1 MFQTLLERDRSKESS
16 DTTSGCDSG
25 RQSEQGISI
34 NSLERSNS
42 SQADTDHELQH
53 EVTGD
58 HDDQAEHGLAPVPG
72 LTGYSQVKSMQ
83 NELGYINHSAP
94 QASSSKPSPG
104 YIQLPVASSLPP
116 PAQPSSHPVSSGYIQ
131 IQNISP
137 GLGSSAPPVASVL
150 NLSPVTPQ
158 DLVRHSEENPSY
170 SRITLLDPPPDQ
182 VKTQS
187 STTPGYI
194 QFPSTTHNPVLISP
208 NKLESKSSPRS
219 NEPHNTK
226 V

>member
-1 MFQTLLERDRSKESS
+1 MFQTLLERGRSKESS

-42 SQADTDHELQH
+42 SNSSQADTDHDLQH

-58 HDDQAEHGLAPVPG
+58 HVDQAEHGLAPVPG

-83 NELGYINHSAP
+83 SELGYINHSAP

-137 GLGSSAPPVASVL
+137 GLKSSAPS
-150 NLSPVTPQ
+150 
-158 DLVRHSEENPSY
+158 
-170 SRITLLDPPPDQ
+170 
-182 VKTQS
+182 
-187 STTPGYI
+187 
-194 QFPSTTHNPVLISP
+194 VLISP
-208 NKLESKSSPRS
+208 NKLESGSSARS